1 MAILVPARLAMFGL
15 CLLLAGYGSGAA
27 QAAVAAA
34 LVADLSGSASQL
46 VPAAR
51 KPADKQRPLKLL
63 QSLEAGTAIV
73 LDDRTAVTLYYASSG
88 MAYDLKGPGRYE
100 VRATEVV
107 ALEGTPPPTSRKL
120 NDVLKGVRLQSGR
133 LAQAGL
139 NMRGPNDAGQPMALS
154 PRGVV
159 LSDGPLALRWSLGNG
174 GRMATALLIDDEGRK
189 LFEGSTAADSLPLPE
204 TVAIKPG
211 RPYFWGVRDSAAPE
225 GKMAWIEFVIA
236 DQGLRDYAAEIDRQ
250 LNGGDPAERN
260 LRELLLAQR
269 WRQSRAVA
277 R

>member
-15 CLLLAGYGSGAA
+15 CLLLAGYGPGAA
-27 QAAVAAA
+27 RAEEALA
-34 LVADLSGSASQL
+34 LVADLSGAARVL
-46 VPAAR
+46 VPATR
-51 KPADKQRPLKLL
+51 KPADRQRPLSLL
-63 QSLEAGTAIV
+63 QAVAPGTTLV
-73 LDDRTAVTLYYASSG
+73 LDERTGVTLYYASSG

-100 VRATEVV
+100 ARATEVV
-107 ALEGTPPPTSRKL
+107 ALEGAPTPTSRKL

-139 NMRGPNDAGQPMALS
+139 DMRGPNDASQPKALS

-159 LSDGPLALRWSLGNG
+159 LSEGPLALRWSPGSG
-174 GRMATALLIDDEGRK
+174 GRTATALLMDEDGRK
-189 LFEGSTAADSLPLPE
+189 LFEGTAEAGSISPPE
-204 TVAIKPG
+204 SVKLKPG
-211 RPYFWGVRDSAAPE
+211 RPYFWGVRDSTAPE
-225 GKMAWIEFVIA
+225 GRMAWIEFTIA

-250 LNGGDPAERN
+250 LNVSDPAERN

-269 WRQSRAVA
+269 WRQSRSAA